1 VCAACEVALGPNL
14 ERKIAKD
21 DRAIAA
27 SRFVALRKLRA
38 A

>member
-1 VCAACEVALGPNL
+1 MCAACGVALGPNL
-14 ERKIAKD
+14 ERDIAKD

-27 SRFVALRKLRA
+27 SQFVALRKLRA